1 MRIGDFAR
9 LGQVSV
15 RMLRHYD
22 AMGLLRPA
30 AVDPWSG
37 YRSYTPD
44 QLAVLHRIVALKELG
59 LTLEQVGMLLADRV
73 DAAELRGMLRLR
85 RTELAAEL
93 DAAQRR
99 LAAVER
105 RLHLI
110 ERENTMSDVEYVI
123 KTLPPRR
130 VAGRSVT
137 IGEDQN
143 IGEVVGPL
151 FGAVAG
157 QLAAGGACAR
167 TGVAVYESTEQGMST
182 LVAYDYA
189 GEEVDGLQV
198 VDLPA
203 ADQAVCAVH
212 LGAMDGIGDAWM
224 NMHSWLLGHGY
235 RPSAAGREV
244 YLEAGGDD
252 QSTWVTELQQPVVR
266 AVDSVQE

>member
-59 LTLEQVGMLLADRV
+59 LTLEQVGALLADRV

-85 RTELAAEL
+85 RTEVAAEL
-93 DAAQRR
+93 DAARRR
-99 LAAVER
+99 LASVEH
-105 RLHLI
+105 RLRLI
-110 ERENTMSDVEYVI
+110 ERENTMSDVECVI
-123 KTLPPRR
+123 KSLPPRR
-130 VAGRSVT
+130 VAGRRVT
-137 IGEDQN
+137 IGEDQS

-151 FGAVAG
+151 FGTVA
-157 QLAAGGACAR
+157 QRLSAAGACAQ
-167 TGVAVYESTEQGMST
+167 TGVAVYESTDEGMST
-182 LVAYDYA
+182 LVAYDYS
-189 GEEVDGLQV
+189 GSEVDGVQL

-203 ADQAVCAVH
+203 AEQAVCAVH
-212 LGAMDGIGDAWM
+212 LGATDGIGDAWM
-224 NMHSWLLGHGY
+224 NLHSWLLGRGY
-235 RPSAAGREV
+235 RPSAPGREI

-252 QSTWVTELQQPVVR
+252 QSGWVTELQQPVVR
-266 AVDSVQE
+266 AG